1 MIIQELRKLQEADGY
16 LSQDRLGQL
25 SESLG
30 EPLHRLH
37 EVASFFPHFRL
48 APPPKVEVLVCRD
61 MACHLRG
68 SRECRQ
74 TLEGV
79 AAQLPAAD
87 GRVEVHG
94 VSCLGQCDR
103 PVAVAINDHVFA
115 GRSSDELKE
124 LVRRTH
130 AGEQIRAPRADRSLR
145 PWRIDPYAD
154 GTNRVQDGT
163 RSVPATN
170 EGRAEYG
177 ALRRFIE
184 EWKEYIAEHPEAKAR
199 HPSELLAEMFA
210 VEDKLKAVQG
220 ASEAAPQKLIDLRR
234 NPAARILAEM
244 ADASLRGMGGA
255 GFPAAEKWKSV
266 CRAKINDID
275 PELLDRCRK
284 RGMPPPPA
292 IKYVVCNGD
301 ESEPGTFKDREI
313 LVRYPHLV
321 LEGMILGALVTGAR
335 QGYVYIRHEYHDQIE
350 AVNEAIRLA
359 RGQGLCGNNILG
371 TGLSFDLEDVYVSPG
386 GYICGEQNALLAAME
401 DRRAEPR
408 NKPPS
413 ISVEGFR
420 GQPTLL
426 NNVETFA
433 WVPAIVTRTGKW
445 YAGQGVRGGK
455 GLRFVSIS
463 GDVERPGVYEVPFG
477 QSVRELVMETAGG
490 MRAGQKLR
498 AIAPSGPSG
507 GFLPAQI
514 RPQEIAKNFAEE
526 LVRRGVLKSA
536 ADPLDILDL
545 PLDIDLLRSGRLMLG
560 AAFVVYGDRSDML
573 EQALNCIEF
582 YRNESCGKCV
592 PCRVGSDKLVHLL
605 GRTLSRGDLLD
616 TELIGELGSAMQAAS
631 ICGLGQVAANP
642 ITSVIRY
649 FREDIDRH
657 QALS

>member
-1 MIIQELRKLQEADGY
+1 MIIQELRKLQEAEGY
-16 LSQDRLGQL
+16 LTQDRLGEL
-25 SESLG
+25 AESIG

-61 MACHLRG
+61 MACHMRG
-68 SRECRQ
+68 APDCRRM
-74 TLEGV
+74 LEEV
-79 AAQLPAAD
+79 AAQLPTAD
-87 GRVEVHG
+87 GRIEVQG

-103 PVAVAINDHVFA
+103 PVAVSINDHVFA
-115 GRSSDELKE
+115 GRPLDELKQ
-124 LVRRTH
+124 LVRRAQ
-130 AGEQIRAPRADRSLR
+130 AGEKLHPPRADRSPQ
-145 PWRIDPYAD
+145 PWRIDPYD
-154 GTNRVQDGT
+154 GK
-163 RSVPATN
+163 P
-170 EGRAEYG
+170 EYG
-177 ALRRFIE
+177 ALRRFID
-184 EWKEYIAEHPEAKAR
+184 EWKEYVAEQPEAKSKR
-199 HPSELLAEMFA
+199 PSELLAEMFV
-210 VEDKLKAVQG
+210 VEDKLKAVPG
-220 ASEAAPQKLIDLRR
+220 ASGAAPQNLIDLRR
-234 NPAARILAEM
+234 NPAARVLAEM

-275 PELLDRCRK
+275 PELLERCRK
-284 RGMPPPPA
+284 RGIAPPPA
-292 IKYVVCNGD
+292 IKYLVCNGD
-301 ESEPGTFKDREI
+301 ESEPGTFKDREL

-321 LEGMILGALVTGAR
+321 LEGMILGALITGAR

-350 AVNEAIRLA
+350 AVNEAIRYA
-359 RGQGLCGNNILG
+359 RSQGLCGSNILG
-371 TGLSFDLEDVYVSPG
+371 TGLAFDLEDVYVSPG

-420 GQPTLL
+420 GQPTVL

-433 WVPAIVTRTGKW
+433 WVPAIATHTGKW
-445 YAGQGVRGGK
+445 YAGQGVRGAK

-463 GDVERPGVYEVPFG
+463 GDVALPGVYEVPFG
-477 QSVRELVMETAGG
+477 QSVRELVFDTAGG
-490 MRAGQKLR
+490 MREGQQLR

-514 RPQEIAKNFAEE
+514 QPQQISKNFAEE

-536 ADPLDILDL
+536 DDPLDILDL
-545 PLDIDLLRSGRLMLG
+545 PLDIDVLRSGRLMLG
-560 AAFVVYGDRSDML
+560 AAFVVYGNRSDML

-605 GRTLSRGDLLD
+605 GRTLERGDLLD
-616 TELIGELGSAMQAAS
+616 AELISELGSAMQAAS

-657 QALS
+657 QAMERTNGHAG

>member
-37 EVASFFPHFRL
+37 EVASFFPHFRT

-68 SRECRQ
+68 AQECRRS
-74 TLEGV
+74 LEE
-79 AAQLPAAD
+79 AAARLSTAEGQ
-87 GRVEVHG
+87 VEVHG

-103 PVAVAINDHVFA
+103 PVAVAINDKVFA
-115 GRSSDELKE
+115 GKPVEELKE
-124 LVRRTH
+124 MVRRAH
-130 AGEQIRAPRADRSLR
+130 SGEEIRPPRSDRSPL
-145 PWRIDPYAD
+145 PWKIDPY
-154 GTNRVQDGT
+154 GGK
-163 RSVPATN
+163 P
-170 EGRAEYG
+170 EYG
-177 ALRRFIE
+177 ALRRFVE
-184 EWKEYIAEHPEAKAR
+184 EWNEYTAENPEAKR
-199 HPSELLAEMFA
+199 KRPSELLAEMFA
-210 VEDKLKAVQG
+210 IEGKLKALQG
-220 ASEAAPQKLIDLRR
+220 ASGAAPQNLIALRR
-234 NPAARILAEM
+234 NPAARVLAEM
-244 ADASLRGMGGA
+244 ADGNLRGMGGA

-266 CRAKINDID
+266 CRAKTNDLD
-275 PELLDRCRK
+275 PELVERFRK
-284 RGMPPPPA
+284 RGIAPPPA
-292 IKYVVCNGD
+292 MKYVVCNGD

-321 LEGMILGALVTGAR
+321 LEGMILGGLITGAL
-335 QGYVYIRHEYHDQIE
+335 QGHVYIRHEYHDQIE
-350 AVNEAIRLA
+350 AVSAAIDAA
-359 RGQGLCGNNILG
+359 RKQGLCGKDILG
-371 TGLSFDLEDVYVSPG
+371 TGLSFELEDVFVSPG

-413 ISVEGFR
+413 ISVEGLR

-433 WVPAIVTRTGKW
+433 WVPAIATHTGLW
-445 YAGQGVRGGK
+445 YAGQGLRGAT

-463 GDVERPGVYEVPFG
+463 GDVARPGVYEVPFG
-477 QSVRELVMETAGG
+477 QSVRELVFDSAGG
-490 MRAGQKLR
+490 MRDGQKLR

-507 GFLPAQI
+507 GFLPAEI
-514 RPQEIAKNFAEE
+514 RPQDLSRDFAEK
-526 LVRRGVLKSA
+526 LVRQGILKSA
-536 ADPLDILDL
+536 DDPLDILDL

-560 AAFVVYGDRSDML
+560 AAFVVYGERSDML
-573 EQALNCIEF
+573 DQALNCVEF
-582 YRNESCGKCV
+582 YRHESCGKCV

-605 GRTLSRGDLLD
+605 SRTLQRGDLLD
-616 TELIGELGSAMQAAS
+616 TELITELGSAMRDAS

-657 QALS
+657 QATERTNGHAG